1 MPAATSDDGGRA
13 GAARNADAGRAAMS
27 ETATPPSPGTPV
39 EVECSHCGLPVPAGL
54 IEPAAEHQFCCSGCR
69 VAYQVIRGAGLEQ
82 YYEIRERVDAPNRPA
97 LGSGRRYQE
106 LDDPAFLELY
116 GRATPAGLAAI
127 ELYLEGVH
135 CAACLWLVERTPLV
149 VPGVASCR
157 LDVGRSLAT
166 VVWDPAATTL
176 STVARFL
183 DSLGYP
189 AHPYQGVDRRDLERR
204 SDRALLIRIAVAGA
218 VAANT
223 MLLAFALYGGAFH
236 GIEAEFS
243 SLFRWVSL
251 LLSLPAVLWCAGVFY
266 RGAWGSLRTRAIHMD
281 VPISVGILA
290 GFGWGAANTVRGA
303 GEIYFDSV
311 TALIFLL
318 LVGRFI
324 QRRQQRNAARA
335 TELLFSLAPS
345 TARLVEDG
353 TVREVPVAALRPG
366 AVVELRA
373 GDSVPADGV
382 VIEGSSTLDISLLT
396 GEARPVEVAPGSPA
410 HAGTVNLASRI
421 LLEVRSTGEDT
432 RVGRLLRLI
441 EESARRRA
449 PVVQLADRISGWFVG
464 AVLALALATLLLW
477 LRLDPAHAVDHAV
490 ALLIVS
496 CPCALGLATPLA
508 VAAAIG
514 RAARRGILIKG
525 GDALELLAQRG
536 RMVLDKTGTL
546 TEGRLSLVR
555 WTGDEGLRTVVAA
568 VEAHSSHPVAIA
580 LAAGSAVAKEHAVA
594 DVVSHPGRGMTASW
608 NGRPVLVGSPGF
620 ATGMGVEIGG
630 AWQSAIEAAVADAL
644 TPVVFAADGRVAAV
658 AALGDPIR
666 SDARRTL
673 EEIRRM
679 GWTVEVLS
687 GDHPGSVAAVMR
699 QLGIGR
705 GRGGADP
712 ETKAE
717 LVREAGATGLV
728 AMAGDGINDAAAL
741 AAAAVGIGVH
751 GGAEA
756 TLAAADVYLARP
768 GLAPIVELL
777 EGSRRTMRVI
787 RRNLAFSLLYNA
799 AAVSLAVAGVMHPA
813 LAAVLMPASSITV
826 VLSSY
831 RAKTF

>member
-1 MPAATSDDGGRA
+1 
-13 GAARNADAGRAAMS
+13 
-27 ETATPPSPGTPV
+27 
-39 EVECSHCGLPVPAGL
+39 VPAGL
-54 IEPAAEHQFCCSGCR
+54 IEPGAAEQFCCSGCR

-82 YYEIRERVDAPNRPA
+82 YYAIRERVDAPNRPA

-106 LDDPAFLELY
+106 FDEPAFLELY
-116 GRATPAGLAAI
+116 GRAAPAGLATI

-157 LDVGRSLAT
+157 LDIGRSLAT
-166 VVWDPAATTL
+166 VVWDPNATRLSDVAA
-176 STVARFL
+176 FL

-189 AHPYQGVDRRDLERR
+189 AHPYQGVERRDLERR
-204 SDRALLIRIAVAGA
+204 SDRAFLIRIAVAGA
-218 VAANT
+218 AAGNI
-223 MLLAFALYGGAFH
+223 MLLAFALYGGSFH
-236 GIEAEFS
+236 GIEAEYS
-243 SLFRWVSL
+243 RLFRWASL
-251 LLSLPAVLWCAGVFY
+251 LLSLPSVLWCAGVFY
-266 RGAWGSLRTRAIHMD
+266 RGAWGSVRTRMIHMD
-281 VPISVGILA
+281 LPISVGILA
-290 GFGWGAANTVRGA
+290 GFSWGAVNTVRGS

-324 QRRQQRNAARA
+324 QRRQQRSAARA

-345 TARLVEDG
+345 AARLVEG
-353 TVREVPVAALRPG
+353 GSVREVPVAALRPG

-382 VIEGSSTLDISLLT
+382 VIEGSSTLDLSLLT
-396 GEARPVEVAPGSPA
+396 GEARPVGVAPGSPA
-410 HAGTVNLASRI
+410 HAGTINLASRI

-449 PVVQLADRISGWFVG
+449 PVVKLADRISGWFV
-464 AVLALALATLLLW
+464 AAVLVLALTTLLIW
-477 LRLDPAHAVDHAV
+477 LRLDPDHAVDHAV

-514 RAARRGILIKG
+514 HAARRGILIKG
-525 GDALELLAQRG
+525 GDALELLARHG
-536 RMVLDKTGTL
+536 RMILDKTGTL
-546 TEGRLSLVR
+546 TEGRLAVVR
-555 WTGDEGLRTVVAA
+555 WTGDDALRPAVAA
-568 VEAHSSHPVAIA
+568 IEAHSSHPVAIA
-580 LAAGSAVAKEHAVA
+580 LAAGPPISAGQPVAN
-594 DVVSHPGRGMTASW
+594 VVSHPGRGMTATW
-608 NGRPVLVGSPGF
+608 QGRRLLVGSPGF
-620 ATGMGVEIGG
+620 ATASGIALDGDWY
-630 AWQSAIEAAVADAL
+630 AAIDSAVADGL
-644 TPVVFAADGRVAAV
+644 TPVVVCIDGAAAAV

-666 SDARRTL
+666 ADARSTL
-673 EEIRRM
+673 ERIRAM

-687 GDHPGSVAAVMR
+687 GDHPGAVAAVMR
-699 QLGIGR
+699 QLGIEH

-712 ETKAE
+712 ETKVE
-717 LVREAGATGLV
+717 LVREAAASGLV
-728 AMAGDGINDAAAL
+728 AMAGDGVNDAAAL
-741 AAAAVGIGVH
+741 AAASVGIGVH

-756 TLAAADVYLARP
+756 ALAAADVYLARP

-777 EGSRRTMRVI
+777 EGSRRTLRVI
-787 RRNLAFSLLYNA
+787 HRNLVFSLLYNA
-799 AAVSLAVAGVMHPA
+799 AAVSLAMAGLMHPA
-813 LAAVLMPASSITV
+813 LAAVLMPASSLTV